1 MADISSFHM
10 GYNEF
15 AADEEYRIPNK
26 ESRMMKSLC
35 FEFVQKKMLIRSRA
49 S

>member
-10 GYNEF
+10 GYNES

-26 ESRMMKSLC
+26 ESRMMKDGIAVL
-35 FEFVQKKMLIRSRA
+35 
-49 S
+49 